1 MRDQKILDPREI
13 AKRLGTLS
21 IEERVQIIKS
31 LIDAGPGGQQL
42 VDIAVNT
49 GLGAPAINKQIEALL
64 GAEMVYFKSV
74 DNNKV
79 YYVNT
84 SALNELFSHMLFQ
97 YGPGP
102 QEPVEPVDSG
112 SEGDE

>member
-1 MRDQKILDPREI
+1 MRDQKILDSREI

-31 LIDAGPGGQQL
+31 LLEAGPDGQQL

-64 GAEMVYFKSV
+64 GAEMVIFKSV
-74 DNNKV
+74 ENNKV
-79 YYVNT
+79 YYANT
-84 SALNELFSHMLFQ
+84 SLLNELFSHMLFQ

-102 QEPVEPVDSG
+102 QESADPVDSD
-112 SEGDE
+112 SEE